1 MSLSFYLSG
10 KRFRM
15 SLMATNRK
23 RDGKRANLK
32 SVSFSS
38 QGHCLVLSEDILL
51 FRLALLLQLESCLH
65 PIESL

>member
-1 MSLSFYLSG
+1 
-10 KRFRM
+10 
-15 SLMATNRK
+15 MATNRK

-38 QGHCLVLSEDILL
+38 QGHCSVLSEDILL